1 MADHYQT
8 LGVSRNANADEIK
21 KAYRRLASKHH
32 PDKGGDTATFQNIQT
47 AYDILSNPEK
57 RAEYDN
63 PQPQFNGM
71 NFRGDGVPPGM
82 EDIFAQMFGQG
93 NPFFGQGFGHTF
105 RQPPTRNSNVQ
116 MQMNITLEESFHGK
130 EIITDIQL
138 PSGIKT
144 VEIKIPAGIATG
156 QTLRVSGAGE
166 SIYRNSPPGDLLIQ
180 INVLQHH
187 RFTRQGDDLHSE
199 IHLSVWEAMVGTER
213 DFVCIDG
220 TQLRVAI
227 PPAIQFGQA
236 IRLVGRGMP
245 MLNQNHFK
253 GNQFLKVNIEIPRN
267 LTDQQ
272 KDLVR
277 QFIS

>member
-1 MADHYQT
+1 MYNVHMDDHYRT
-8 LGVSRNANADEIK
+8 LGVGKNATQDEVK
-21 KAYRRLASKHH
+21 KAYRKLASQHH

-47 AYDILSNPEK
+47 AYDVLGDQEK
-57 RAEYDN
+57 RSQYDN

-71 NFRGDGVPPGM
+71 QFGGGVPPGM
-82 EDIFAQMFGQG
+82 EDIFAQMFGG
-93 NPFFGQGFGHTF
+93 ANPFFSQGF
-105 RQPPTRNSNVQ
+105 RQPPRNSNVQ
-116 MQMNITLEESFHGK
+116 MQMNITMEESFHGK

-166 SIYRNSPPGDLLIQ
+166 SIHRHSPPGDLLIQ
-180 INVLQHH
+180 INVLQHQ

-236 IRLVGRGMP
+236 VRLVGRGMP
-245 MLNQNHFK
+245 ILNQNHFK

>member
-1 MADHYQT
+1 MDDHYRT
-8 LGVSRNANADEIK
+8 LGVGKNATPDEIK
-21 KAYRRLASKHH
+21 RAYRKLASQHH

-47 AYDILSNPEK
+47 AYDVLGNPEK
-57 RAEYDN
+57 RSQYDN
-63 PQPQFNGM
+63 PQPQFGGM
-71 NFRGDGVPPGM
+71 NFRTDGVPPGM
-82 EDIFAQMFGQG
+82 EDLFAQMFGG
-93 NPFFGQGFGHTF
+93 NPFFNQGF
-105 RQPPTRNSNVQ
+105 RQPPRNSNVQ
-116 MQMNITLEESFHGK
+116 MQMNITMEEAYHGK

-166 SIYRNSPPGDLLIQ
+166 SIHRHSQPGDLLIQ

-199 IHLSVWEAMVGTER
+199 IHLSVWEAMIGTER

-236 IRLVGRGMP
+236 VRLVGRGMP

>member
-71 NFRGDGVPPGM
+71 NFRGDSVPPGM

>member
-1 MADHYQT
+1 MDDHYRT
-8 LGVSRNANADEIK
+8 LGVSKNATPDDIK
-21 KAYRRLASKHH
+21 KAYRKLASQHH
-32 PDKGGDTATFQNIQT
+32 PDKGGDTATFQKIQG
-47 AYDILSNPEK
+47 AYETLSDPAK
-57 RAEYDN
+57 RSEYDN

-71 NFRGDGVPPGM
+71 NFGGGVPPGM
-82 EDIFAQMFGQG
+82 EDIFAQMFGGG
-93 NPFFGQGFGHTF
+93 NPFFGHGF
-105 RQPPTRNSNVQ
+105 RPQQPRNSNVQ
-116 MQMNITLEESFHGK
+116 LQMNITLEESYHGK
-130 EIITDIQL
+130 EIITDIQM

-166 SIYRNSPPGDLLIQ
+166 SVHRGMPPGDLLIQ

-187 RFTRQGDDLHSE
+187 RFTRQGDDLHSD
-199 IHLSVWEAMVGTER
+199 IRLSVWEAMVGTER

-220 TQLRVAI
+220 TQLKVAI
-227 PPAIQFGQA
+227 PAAIQFGQA

-253 GNQFLKVNIEIPRN
+253 GNQFLNVHIEIPRT

-277 QFIS
+277 QFIN